1 MSTPLNPQAIVR
13 HIQQIKLES
22 NDFSVVQ
29 VPQLLLVFRELYK
42 IVACLG
48 KVFSIA
54 LADITEKCD
63 AIEAI
68 LKRSALV
75 EDEAT
80 VQRLIKLERGTKAL
94 EKHPGETATRKLLAL
109 VRSLDF
115 VAKLLQELQGSK
127 ELSYNVWDSYHASLE
142 KYHSKVVINAV
153 YVATFAVPY
162 KNDFFKQLNLKPTQ
176 DPLLYCKELS
186 EEMAALFTGLQK
198 TYAEEK
204 CWDMA

>member
-1 MSTPLNPQAIVR
+1 MAAPLNPQAIVS
-13 HIQQIKLES
+13 HIQRIKAES
-22 NDFSVVQ
+22 SDCSVVQ
-29 VPQLLLVFRELYK
+29 VPQLLRVFRELYK
-42 IVACLG
+42 LVACLG

-54 LADITEKCD
+54 LSDITEKCD
-63 AIEAI
+63 VIEAI
-68 LKRSALV
+68 LQRSALV
-75 EDEAT
+75 ETEAT

-94 EKHPGETATRKLLAL
+94 DKHPGDTTTRKLLAL

-127 ELSYNVWDSYHASLE
+127 ELSYNVWDAYHASIE
-142 KYHSKVVINAV
+142 KYHSKVVVNAV

-162 KNDFFKQLNLKPTQ
+162 KSDFFKQLNLKPTQ

-186 EEMAALFTGLQK
+186 EQMNELFIGLQK
-198 TYAEEK
+198 TYADEK